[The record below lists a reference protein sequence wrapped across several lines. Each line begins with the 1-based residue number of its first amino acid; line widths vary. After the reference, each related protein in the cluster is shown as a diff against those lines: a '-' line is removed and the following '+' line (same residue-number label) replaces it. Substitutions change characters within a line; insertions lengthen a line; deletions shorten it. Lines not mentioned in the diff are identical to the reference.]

1 MIELNTR
8 HLALLC
14 AGQFIAHFD
23 YDDLVDNRYCSEYE
37 TNISSTP
44 LLLHCRAH
52 FDKKGEQVVY
62 FKARINSQTG
72 MSTLRTEA
80 TSGNETAIVTEDVQ
94 VRIPNPRMTEIEE
107 KEAKAGETV
116 SFDTR
121 ITGTEPLSVLEVS
134 SIPPLNLEQRLSYL
148 LDYPHGCAEQITSQ
162 AFPQLALSW
171 LLALSPEQQIT
182 AENNVREVINRLR
195 SYQTPEGGFAYWPGE
210 PYISEWA
217 TSYAVNFLANAQK
230 QGYAVPIQML
240 QHATNYMRQVA
251 NSWNRTEPWS
261 QQDQAYR
268 LYVLALAGKPDLA
281 AMNRLKE
288 TRLQRPVS
296 QWLLASAYALSNQ
309 QEIAT
314 KMIRDLSF
322 EVTPYRETGGTFGST
337 TRDNALILQSMVI
350 LNMQQDAYRML
361 EKISKAM
368 GSGNWY
374 STQETSF
381 ALYAAA
387 QFVQKYLGSQKGID
401 ITVKTNSGNENVKTD
416 KTIWQKQLVLQGD
429 KASVTV
435 TNNGQGSL
443 FVRQINSSAPLEVVK
458 EKVMSGMSMSVRYYN
473 DKGTP
478 LNIEQLQQGED
489 ITTEITIKNT
499 GLTGTYQ
506 ELALNYPVPSGFEI
520 INDRL
525 TGNTSAWKE
534 AEYVDIRDD
543 RFYVYFSL
551 EQNQSKT
558 FRFRC
563 NAAFRGEYMLPAIY
577 CSAMYD
583 NSIQAIL
590 PGGKVKIE

>member
-1 MIELNTR
+1 
-8 HLALLC
+8 
-14 AGQFIAHFD
+14 
-23 YDDLVDNRYCSEYE
+23 
-37 TNISSTP
+37 
-44 LLLHCRAH
+44 
-52 FDKKGEQVVY
+52 
-62 FKARINSQTG
+62 
-72 MSTLRTEA
+72 
-80 TSGNETAIVTEDVQ
+80 
-94 VRIPNPRMTEIEE
+94 
-107 KEAKAGETV
+107 
-116 SFDTR
+116 
-121 ITGTEPLSVLEVS
+121 
-134 SIPPLNLEQRLSYL
+134 
-148 LDYPHGCAEQITSQ
+148 
-162 AFPQLALSW
+162 
-171 LLALSPEQQIT
+171 
-182 AENNVREVINRLR
+182 
-195 SYQTPEGGFAYWPGE
+195 
-210 PYISEWA
+210 
-217 TSYAVNFLANAQK
+217 
-230 QGYAVPIQML
+230 
-240 QHATNYMRQVA
+240 
-251 NSWNRTEPWS
+251 
-261 QQDQAYR
+261 
-268 LYVLALAGKPDLA
+268 
-281 AMNRLKE
+281 
-288 TRLQRPVS
+288 
-296 QWLLASAYALSNQ
+296 
-309 QEIAT
+309 
-314 KMIRDLSF
+314 
-322 EVTPYRETGGTFGST
+322 
-337 TRDNALILQSMVI
+337 
-350 LNMQQDAYRML
+350 ML